1 MMKHARKLIA
11 LILVLTM
18 VLALSATAFAATIQ
32 VQNVI
37 DGETYTAYKILNYRD
52 DGQAM
57 GTEGRAVSYYL
68 TSAQY
73 VSIGSVLEAAGF
85 AFTASSDG
93 TEYFVNNAETIDAA
107 AAAAY
112 LGEHVS
118 ELGDALGKKTATGA
132 DGEANFTDLGT
143 GYFFV
148 TSSAGSLCA
157 LHEEKDIATAVEK
170 NTVPKIDKK
179 EKTSGDDY
187 VDGPIDANIGD
198 TVHYQIVITDG
209 IGTDA
214 AITLT
219 DTMTDGL
226 DYTAGSLKINDA
238 AVADDADTDNWK
250 VTVSGRTITIVFKPA
265 YVATVDKD
273 GTITVTYDAT
283 INANAVIDSATGN
296 ENKGELDYSEQHSED
311 KVYVETYDFQVFKTD
326 GTTFLDGAELKLYDA
341 ATGGNQ
347 ILLSN
352 DNTGYYKDDTGSADT
367 TIDINS
373 SAGCNVRGL
382 APGTYYLEEVV
393 VPGGYNKL
401 AERQAVT
408 VTTGQT
414 TAVTVTV
421 INNAGTEL
429 PSTGG
434 MGTTVFYILGAVLVI
449 GAGVV
454 LAARRRVGAK

>member
-1 MMKHARKLIA
+1 MARYILRRVGISIVTLLLIV
-11 LILVLTM
+11 VL
-18 VLALSATAFAATIQ
+18 LFL
-32 VQNVI
+32 
-37 DGETYTAYKILNYRD
+37 
-52 DGQAM
+52 
-57 GTEGRAVSYYL
+57 
-68 TSAQY
+68 
-73 VSIGSVLEAAGF
+73 LEFFFG
-85 AFTASSDG
+85 
-93 TEYFVNNAETIDAA
+93 
-107 AAAAY
+107 
-112 LGEHVS
+112 HV
-118 ELGDALGKKTATGA
+118 A
-132 DGEANFTDLGT
+132 
-143 GYFFV
+143 
-148 TSSAGSLCA
+148 
-157 LHEEKDIATAVEK
+157 
-170 NTVPKIDKK
+170 
-179 EKTSGDDY
+179 
-187 VDGPIDANIGD
+187 
-198 TVHYQIVITDG
+198 
-209 IGTDA
+209 
-214 AITLT
+214 
-219 DTMTDGL
+219 
-226 DYTAGSLKINDA
+226 
-238 AVADDADTDNWK
+238 
-250 VTVSGRTITIVFKPA
+250 
-265 YVATVDKD
+265 
-273 GTITVTYDAT
+273 
-283 INANAVIDSATGN
+283 NAN
-296 ENKGELDYSEQHSED
+296 
-311 KVYVETYDFQVFKTD
+311 
-326 GTTFLDGAELKLYDA
+326 ELKLYDA